1 LSLRG
6 GPHRHRRA
14 CSPEFIAPLLY
25 TSRDLSVG
33 LPGTRWWLGQPE
45 FHDAAGH
52 VINNAT
58 RGAPQQAA
66 YFVEYYQRGDRFG
79 PFSRSRATV
88 LSVLAPLILGFAMY
102 WTARRVS

>member
-1 LSLRG
+1 MRARI
-6 GPHRHRRA
+6 HRT
-14 CSPEFIAPLLY
+14 LLQ

-33 LPGTRWWLGQPE
+33 LPGTKWWLGQPE

-66 YFVEYYQRGDRFG
+66 YFVQYYQAGDRFWA
-79 PFSRSRATV
+79 FQSIEATV
-88 LSVLAPLILGFAMY
+88 LSVLALLILGFAMY